1 MTSAHPTAVVETDS
15 IGTDVSIA
23 EYAVVR
29 AGAVIGDGV
38 IIHPHV
44 VINPEVR
51 LGEGVEVLP
60 GAFLGREPR
69 AVGPVSREP
78 SFRRQLIV
86 GAECSIGVNA
96 VVYYDVEVGARN
108 LIGDGAAIREL
119 CRLGPE
125 NVIGRGV
132 TLDRDVTIGTGT
144 RIMDKAHLTGGVRV
158 GDEVFIS
165 AMVVTTND
173 NSFGRDGG
181 PEEKLRGP
189 RVEDRAMVGAGASLL
204 PGVTVGRDSV
214 VGSGAV
220 VTRDVEAGTTVLGVP
235 ARPVA

>member
-1 MTSAHPTAVVETDS
+1 MASAHPTAVVETDL

-29 AGAVIGDGV
+29 AGATIGDGAV
-38 IIHPHV
+38 IHPHV
-44 VINPEVR
+44 VIGAGVQV
-51 LGEGVEVLP
+51 GDGVEVLP

-69 AVGPVSREP
+69 AVGPILREP
-78 SFRRQLIV
+78 SFERRLVI
-86 GAECSIGVNA
+86 GPECSIGVNA
-96 VVYYDVEVGARN
+96 VIYYDVEVGARN

-119 CRLGPE
+119 SRLGPN

-132 TLDRDVTIGTGT
+132 SLDRDVVVGTGT

-158 GDEVFIS
+158 GDEAFIS
-165 AMVVTTND
+165 MMVVTSND

-181 PEEKLRGP
+181 AAEKLRGP
-189 RVEDRAMVGAGASLL
+189 RVEDGAMVGAGASLL